1 MSSTKAEIENLERLL
16 IEATGNLD
24 PAEAIDESDPRYVNC
39 AHVRGEEGILVTKI
53 GEAILKACKA
63 NSKPKT
69 YLFSGHNGSG
79 KSTELK
85 SLEKTLNQK
94 NLFTIKIDA
103 LETLDLEDPN
113 YIDILFVIAS
123 EIERQMREKNMPL
136 SQNLMSNIENWFA
149 EVIFE
154 KSTDKGVSAEVAA
167 GVEAGAKVPII
178 GKLFA
183 KFMGQLKYSSNER
196 KTIRRKIEPSVSQ
209 LMGFI
214 NNMVI
219 EAEKILKNKN
229 FLGMVII
236 YDNLEKMKLAYP
248 GDRESMIGRST
259 HETIFIDN
267 YHHLTGIRCH
277 KLYTVP
283 LSLVYSINHT
293 RLGQLYDDAYVLP
306 MIKVCETRSRDPYEE
321 GIDTL
326 LQVARKRMDI
336 ASLFADSDLIK
347 EIAIF
352 SGGNVREFIRL
363 LRYLVEAA
371 LPGDIPF
378 KEKDI
383 QFTFRRIIRD
393 YETSPSDKDFEL
405 LARVYLNFS
414 ISNDSEHF
422 RMLNNHFIF
431 AYVNGD
437 TWYDVHPALQ
447 GVLKF
452 KDALQRMKDLKK
464 NSESS
469 TG

>member
-1 MSSTKAEIENLERLL
+1 MHSTKVEIENLDNLL
-16 IEATGNLD
+16 IEATGKLD
-24 PAEAIDESDPRYVNC
+24 PAEAIDESDPRYVDC
-39 AHVRGEEGILVTKI
+39 ARVRGEEGILVTKI

-63 NSKPKT
+63 GSKPKT

-94 NLFTIKIDA
+94 NLFIIKIDT

-113 YIDILFVIAS
+113 YIDILFAIAS

-136 SQNLMSNIENWFA
+136 SQKLMDNIENWFSEVIYEKFTAKELDA
-149 EVIFE
+149 EVE
-154 KSTDKGVSAEVAA
+154 A
-167 GVEAGAKVPII
+167 GVEMAAKVPII
-178 GKLFA
+178 GKFFA
-183 KFMGQLKYSSNER
+183 KLMGQLKYSSNER
-196 KTIRRKIEPSVSQ
+196 KTIRQKIEPSVSQ
-209 LMGFI
+209 LMRFI
-214 NNMVI
+214 NTMVI
-219 EAEKILKNKN
+219 EAEKILKDKKY
-229 FLGMVII
+229 LGLVII
-236 YDNLEKMKLAYP
+236 YDNLEKMKLAFP
-248 GDRESMIGRST
+248 GGNNSTIGRST

-277 KLYTVP
+277 KIYTVP

-306 MIKVCETRSRDPYEE
+306 MIKVCDIRSRNPYGE
-321 GIDTL
+321 GIETL
-326 LQVARKRMDI
+326 LNVARKRMDTDR
-336 ASLFADSDLIK
+336 LFDSSELIK

-352 SGGNVREFIRL
+352 SGGNVREFIRI
-363 LRYLVEAA
+363 LRYLVESA

-393 YETSPSDKDFEL
+393 YETAPSDRDFEL
-405 LARVYLNFS
+405 LARVYLSFN
-414 ISNDSEHF
+414 ISNDNEHF

-431 AYVNGD
+431 AYVNGE

-452 KDALQRMKDLKK
+452 KDALQTMK
-464 NSESS
+464 NSNKKGKSPE
-469 TG
+469 